1 LLDGR
6 APLTIVAADVNRTP
20 RQRLLWG
27 RVQAQGPIP
36 LTTGVRVNTV
46 SAADARSRLLAE
58 LAHGPARRGYA
69 IAYDLLGNR
78 AEAEESVQEALARAC
93 ESIADLRDPL
103 AAPAWFLRIVTTIC
117 LRNLRRRRLKRSL
130 FGRFGWTQRRDDD
143 DAPSEE
149 PPEALTGL
157 TQGAPSPLPVDAL
170 ASREELTALLRS
182 LDGLAAQQRAALV
195 LRYGHDLPVPEVAH
209 LLGVELAT
217 AKTHLVRGLA
227 RLRDLMEEH
236 R

>member
-1 LLDGR
+1 
-6 APLTIVAADVNRTP
+6 
-20 RQRLLWG
+20 
-27 RVQAQGPIP
+27 
-36 LTTGVRVNTV
+36 VNTV

-93 ESIADLRDPL
+93 ESIGDLRDPL

-117 LRNLRRRRLKRSL
+117 LRHLRRRRMKRML
-130 FGRFGWTQRRDDD
+130 FGRFGWSQRREDDEHGAG
-143 DAPSEE
+143 DAEE
-149 PPEALTGL
+149 PPDALTGL
-157 TQGAPSPLPVDAL
+157 TQGAPAPLPPDAL
-170 ASREELTALLRS
+170 SSREELTALLRS

-195 LRYGHDLPVPEVAH
+195 LRYGHDLPVPEVAQI
-209 LLGVELAT
+209 LGVELAT